1 MDIVITAIALVT
13 ITASNIVC
21 FTIGAKV
28 GQAVSKGETIETPTL
43 NPMKAIREHRER
55 EEAEREQSR
64 IDTLMR
70 NIEAYDGTSSG
81 QEDVP
86 KIFRGGE

>member
-1 MDIVITAIALVT
+1 MDILTVIAIMA
-13 ITASNIVC
+13 ISASNILC
-21 FTIGAKV
+21 FIIGARV
-28 GQAVSKGETIETPTL
+28 GQKVSKDEPIELPTV
-43 NPMKAIREHRER
+43 NPMKLIREHNER

-70 NIEAYDGTSSG
+70 NIEHYDGTSSG

-86 KIFRGGE
+86 RV

>member
-1 MDIVITAIALVT
+1 MDIVLTAIALVT

-21 FTIGAKV
+21 FIIGAKV
-28 GQAVSKGETIETPTL
+28 GQTVSKGETIETPTL

-70 NIEAYDGTSSG
+70 NIEAYDGTANG
-81 QEDVP
+81 QEDIP
-86 KIFRGGE
+86 RG

>member
-1 MDIVITAIALVT
+1 MEFLVTIALVT

-21 FTIGAKV
+21 FIIGAKV

-64 IDTLMR
+64 IDTLWR
-70 NIEAYDGTSSG
+70 NIEAYDGTANG

-86 KIFRGGE
+86 RG

>member
-1 MDIVITAIALVT
+1 MDIVLTAIALVT

-21 FTIGAKV
+21 FIIGAKT
-28 GQAVSKGETIETPTL
+28 GQAVSRGEEIKTPTL

-55 EEAEREQSR
+55 EEAERAQSR

-70 NIEAYDGTSSG
+70 NIEAYDGTANG

-86 KIFRGGE
+86 RG